1 MIRGFSRILE
11 QPLKYLKALWRS
23 QTMSEIQNIDIEE
36 KQIRQYVVEKLKKAD
51 IAHGFDHVECV
62 VNMARKIALCEG
74 ANLRVVIPSAYLH
87 DIVPRNEVE
96 RFDLHTEE
104 SASEAKRF
112 LRSMGFSPDE
122 IDEIGNVI
130 IASSYESY
138 LKGKEPE
145 SLEAKVV
152 RDADWL
158 DAIGARGIARV
169 FVFAGHY
176 GCPEMGKVE
185 WDPDSP
191 SKLVMNTYGPDPSP
205 IHHFFSK
212 LLWLKDLM
220 QTKTGRIE
228 AEKRHQF
235 MIDFLKR
242 YKLECSA

>member
-1 MIRGFSRILE
+1 M
-11 QPLKYLKALWRS
+11 
-23 QTMSEIQNIDIEE
+23 DE
-36 KQIRQYVVEKLKKAD
+36 KHENQIRQYVIEKLKKAD

-62 VNMARKIALCEG
+62 VNMARKIAIIEK
-74 ANLRVVIPSAYLH
+74 ADLRIVIPSAYLH

-112 LRSMGFSPDE
+112 LRNAGFSPDE
-122 IDEIGNVI
+122 IDEIGKVI

-138 LKGKEPE
+138 LKGIEPE

-152 RDADWL
+152 RDSDWL
-158 DAIGARGIARV
+158 DAMGARGIARV

-185 WDPDSP
+185 WDPDFP
-191 SKLVMNTYGPDPSP
+191 TKLVMSVSGPDPSP
-205 IHHFFSK
+205 IYHFFSK

-220 QTKTGRIE
+220 LTETGRLE
-228 AEKRHQF
+228 ADKRHKF
-235 MIDFLKR
+235 MVDFLKR
-242 YKLECSA
+242 YKSECVE

>member
-1 MIRGFSRILE
+1 MN
-11 QPLKYLKALWRS
+11 
-23 QTMSEIQNIDIEE
+23 QNIDVEQE
-36 KQIRQYVVEKLKKAD
+36 KQIRQYVIEKLKKAD

-62 VNMARKIALCEG
+62 VNMSRNIALREN
-74 ANLRVVIPSAYLH
+74 ADLRIVIPSAYLH
-87 DIVPRNEVE
+87 DIVSRNEVE

-112 LRSMGFSPDE
+112 LGNLCFSPDE
-122 IDEIGNVI
+122 IDKIGKVI

-138 LKGKEPE
+138 LKGIEPE
-145 SLEAKVV
+145 SLEAKVL

-185 WDPDSP
+185 WDPDFP
-191 SKLVMNTYGPDPSP
+191 TKLVMSVSGPDPSP
-205 IHHFFSK
+205 IYHFFSK

-220 QTKTGRIE
+220 LTETGRLE
-228 AEKRHQF
+228 ADKRHKF
-235 MIDFLKR
+235 MVDFLKR
-242 YKLECSA
+242 YKSECVKRE

>member
-1 MIRGFSRILE
+1 MN
-11 QPLKYLKALWRS
+11 
-23 QTMSEIQNIDIEE
+23 QNIDIEHE
-36 KQIRQYVVEKLKKAD
+36 KQIRQYVIEKLKKAD

-62 VNMARKIALCEG
+62 VNMSRNIALREN
-74 ANLRVVIPSAYLH
+74 ADLRIVIPSAYLH
-87 DIVPRNEVE
+87 DIVSRNEVE

-104 SASEAKRF
+104 SASEAKLF
-112 LRSMGFSPDE
+112 LGNLCFSPDE
-122 IDEIGNVI
+122 IDKIGKVI

-138 LKGKEPE
+138 LKGIEPE

-185 WDPDSP
+185 WDPDFP
-191 SKLVMNTYGPDPSP
+191 TKLVMSVSGPDPSP
-205 IHHFFSK
+205 IYHFFSK

-220 QTKTGRIE
+220 LTETGRLE
-228 AEKRHQF
+228 ADKRHKF
-235 MIDFLKR
+235 MVDFLKR
-242 YKLECSA
+242 YKQNA

>member
-1 MIRGFSRILE
+1 MN
-11 QPLKYLKALWRS
+11 
-23 QTMSEIQNIDIEE
+23 QNIDVEQE
-36 KQIRQYVVEKLKKAD
+36 KQIRQYVIEKLKKAD

-62 VNMARKIALCEG
+62 VNMSRNIALREN
-74 ANLRVVIPSAYLH
+74 ADLRIVIPSAYLH
-87 DIVPRNEVE
+87 DIVSRNEVE

-112 LRSMGFSPDE
+112 LGNLCFSPDE
-122 IDEIGNVI
+122 IDKIGKVI

-138 LKGKEPE
+138 LKGIEPE
-145 SLEAKVV
+145 SLEAKVL

-185 WDPDSP
+185 WDPDFP
-191 SKLVMNTYGPDPSP
+191 TKLVMSVSGPDPSP
-205 IHHFFSK
+205 IYHFFSK

-220 QTKTGRIE
+220 LTETGRLE
-228 AEKRHQF
+228 AEKRHKF
-235 MIDFLKR
+235 MVDFLKR
-242 YKLECSA
+242 YKSECVE

>member
-1 MIRGFSRILE
+1 MN
-11 QPLKYLKALWRS
+11 
-23 QTMSEIQNIDIEE
+23 QNIDIEQE
-36 KQIRQYVVEKLKKAD
+36 KQIRQYVIEKLKKAD

-62 VNMARKIALCEG
+62 VNMARNIALREN
-74 ANLRVVIPSAYLH
+74 ADLRIVIPSAYLH
-87 DIVPRNEVE
+87 DVVSRNEVE

-112 LRSMGFSPDE
+112 LGNLCFSPDE
-122 IDEIGNVI
+122 INEIGKVI

-138 LKGKEPE
+138 LKGIEPE

-185 WDPDSP
+185 WDPDFP
-191 SKLVMNTYGPDPSP
+191 TKLVMSLSGPDPSP
-205 IHHFFSK
+205 IYHFFSK

-220 QTKTGRIE
+220 LTETGRLE
-228 AEKRHQF
+228 ADKRHQF

-242 YKLECSA
+242 YKSECVE

>member
-1 MIRGFSRILE
+1 MCQG
-11 QPLKYLKALWRS
+11 LKP
-23 QTMSEIQNIDIEE
+23 EIEN
-36 KQIRQYVVEKLKKAD
+36 QIRDFVLQKQKNAD

-62 VNMARKIALCEG
+62 VNMSKKIGLEEYADM
-74 ANLRVVIPSAYLH
+74 RIVIPSAYLH

-104 SASEAKRF
+104 SANEAKHF
-112 LRSMGFSPDE
+112 LKEIGFSFDE
-122 IDEIGNVI
+122 IEKIGDVI
-130 IASSYESY
+130 ITSSYESY

-145 SLEAKVV
+145 SLEAMIV

-185 WDPDSP
+185 WDPDNP
-191 SKLVMNTYGPDPSP
+191 QKLVMNTHGPDPSP
-205 IHHFFSK
+205 IYHFFSK
-212 LLWLKDLM
+212 LLWIKDLM
-220 QTKTGRIE
+220 LTQTGKME

-235 MIDFLKR
+235 MVDFLKR
-242 YKLECSA
+242 YRSECSEQSWQF